1 MMTSSLEAAVFCDD
15 IRGRLV
21 QALTLYCGNRQV
33 GEELAQEALARVWE
47 RWPKVAA
54 MEAPEA
60 WTFRVG
66 MNLANSAFR
75 RRMAERRALARSG
88 TAGGAPE
95 PDVASAAAVR
105 EAVAA
110 LPPRQRAV
118 IIARYFLDHS
128 VDETASL
135 LGCAPG
141 TVKATTSHALAALRT
156 RGLIDDELPQEVR

>member
-1 MMTSSLEAAVFCDD
+1 MTGPRDAATFCDE

-21 QALTLYCGNRQV
+21 QALTLYCGSRQV
-33 GEELAQEALARVWE
+33 GEELAQEALVRAWE
-47 RWPKVAA
+47 RWPEVGA

-75 RRMAERRALARSG
+75 RRLAERRALAR
-88 TAGGAPE
+88 TGGPVAASSD
-95 PDVASAAAVR
+95 PDVAGATAVR

-118 IIARYFLDHS
+118 IIARYFLDQS
-128 VDETASL
+128 VDDTAAL
-135 LGCAPG
+135 LGCAAG
-141 TVKATTSHALAALRT
+141 TVKATTSQALAALRT
-156 RGLIDDELPQEVR
+156 RGLIDDVLPQEVR